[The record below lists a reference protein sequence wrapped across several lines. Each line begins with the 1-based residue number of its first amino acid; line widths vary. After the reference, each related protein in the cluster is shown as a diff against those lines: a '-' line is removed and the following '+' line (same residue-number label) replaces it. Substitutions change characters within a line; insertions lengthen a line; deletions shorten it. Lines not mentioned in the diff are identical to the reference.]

1 MGRTLWQSWL
11 EAVGLAGCVSSFFD
25 RIPEGCHY
33 EKGIQMSR
41 KGTIL
46 IVEDNM
52 DHLELFSEVFDA
64 DFEVLAA
71 NDADQCFEILKERHC
86 DLVILDYYL
95 SSRFSGLDILSRIT
109 DLVPGLPVIMV
120 TAYGNEELAV
130 KAIKHGARDYVRKT
144 LDNTY
149 LDCIR
154 KHAEDILSV
163 MVSRGEQMPAVLVA
177 EGVVE
182 GTIPVP
188 SSEWHDVLHFFGRH
202 QDVFLKNW
210 RERMSALAEEVN
222 LPESFLM
229 SEDEMSRFFGAFL
242 QDLRPEIGKAQ
253 ATARFL
259 EQMALVQDA
268 EAKSL
273 LAAELLNLSF
283 KQSVKAVFEHEYF
296 VPYELRLAF
305 LDCLARI
312 VDENILSLIQA
323 YQKLLE
329 GATSQ
334 IRLTERMATKSALMT
349 TLQHEIRQPLAYV
362 YSRIELLLL
371 NPVAVGEGALRD
383 LLSNIVRIQGILDR
397 IEHDSHMHTKQYSDD
412 LNLLDL
418 PERPS

>member
-1 MGRTLWQSWL
+1 
-11 EAVGLAGCVSSFFD
+11 
-25 RIPEGCHY
+25 
-33 EKGIQMSR
+33 MSR

-163 MVSRGEQMPAVLVA
+163 MASRGEQQPAVLVA

-182 GTIPVP
+182 GGVLVP
-188 SSEWHDVLHFFGRH
+188 SGDWGDLLHFFNGNKGK
-202 QDVFLKNW
+202 FLKQW
-210 RERMSALAEEVN
+210 RERMMRLAEEVD

-229 SEDEMSRFFGAFL
+229 TEEEMARFFDAFL
-242 QDLRPEIGKAQ
+242 QDLRPEIGKSQ

-273 LAAELLNLSF
+273 MAAELLNLSF
-283 KQSVKAVFEHEYF
+283 KQSVKAVLEHDYF
-296 VPYELRLAF
+296 VSFELRLAF

-312 VDENILSLIQA
+312 VDENILSLILA

-334 IRLTERMATKSALMT
+334 VRLSERMATKSVLMT

-371 NPVAVGEGALRD
+371 NPAGVGEAALRD

-397 IEHDSHMHTKQYSDD
+397 IERDSHMFTKQYSDD

-418 PERPS
+418 PEEHS

>member
-1 MGRTLWQSWL
+1 
-11 EAVGLAGCVSSFFD
+11 
-25 RIPEGCHY
+25 
-33 EKGIQMSR
+33 MSP

-52 DHLELFSEVFDA
+52 DHLELFAEVFDA
-64 DFEVLAA
+64 DFEVLSAS
-71 NDADQCFEILKERHC
+71 DADQCFEILRERHC

-163 MVSRGEQMPAVLVA
+163 MSSRGEQPPAVLVA

-182 GTIPVP
+182 GNIPFV
-188 SSEWHDVLHFFGRH
+188 SNDWGDLLRFFERNKGL
-202 QDVFLKNW
+202 FLQKW
-210 RERMSALAEEVN
+210 RERMVGLAGEVG

-229 SEDEMSRFFGAFL
+229 TAEEMDRFFDAFL
-242 QDLRPEIGKAQ
+242 LDLRPEIGKSQ

-259 EQMALVQDA
+259 DQMALVENA

-273 LAAELLNLSF
+273 LAVELLNLSF
-283 KQSVKAVFEHEYF
+283 KQSVKLVFEHEYF
-296 VPYELRLAF
+296 VPFELRLAF

-312 VDENILSLIQA
+312 VDENILSLIQS

-329 GATSQ
+329 RATSQ
-334 IRLTERMATKSALMT
+334 IRLSERMATKSLLMT

-371 NPVAVGEGALRD
+371 NPAAVGEGALRD
-383 LLSNIVRIQGILDR
+383 LLNNIVRIQEILDR
-397 IEHDSHMHTKQYSDD
+397 IERDSHMLTKQYSDD
-412 LNLLDL
+412 LNLLEL
-418 PERPS
+418 PENHS

>member
-1 MGRTLWQSWL
+1 M
-11 EAVGLAGCVSSFFD
+11 
-25 RIPEGCHY
+25 P
-33 EKGIQMSR
+33 R

-52 DHLELFSEVFDA
+52 DHLELFAEVFDA

-71 NDADQCFEILKERHC
+71 SDSDQCFEILRGRHC

-163 MVSRGEQMPAVLVA
+163 MSSRGEQQPAVLVA

-182 GTIPVP
+182 GNVPVV
-188 SSEWHDVLHFFGRH
+188 SNDWGDLLRFFERNKGL
-202 QDVFLKNW
+202 FLQKW
-210 RERMSALAEEVN
+210 RERMLGLAEEVS

-229 SEDEMSRFFGAFL
+229 TNEEMDRFFDAFQL
-242 QDLRPEIGKAQ
+242 DLRPEVGKSQ

-259 EQMALVQDA
+259 DQMALVQDA

-273 LAAELLNLSF
+273 LAVELLNLSF
-283 KQSVKAVFEHEYF
+283 KQSVKLVFEHEYF
-296 VPYELRLAF
+296 VPFELRLAF

-312 VDENILSLIQA
+312 VDENILSLIQS

-329 GATSQ
+329 RATSQ
-334 IRLTERMATKSALMT
+334 IRLSERMATKSLLMT

-371 NPVAVGEGALRD
+371 NPAAVGEGALRD
-383 LLSNIVRIQGILDR
+383 LLSNIVRIQEILDR
-397 IEHDSHMHTKQYSDD
+397 IERDSHMLTKQYSDD

-418 PERPS
+418 PEKPS

>member
-1 MGRTLWQSWL
+1 
-11 EAVGLAGCVSSFFD
+11 
-25 RIPEGCHY
+25 
-33 EKGIQMSR
+33 MSP

-52 DHLELFSEVFDA
+52 DHLELFAEVFDA
-64 DFEVLAA
+64 DFEVLSAS
-71 NDADQCFEILKERHC
+71 DADQCFEILRERHC

-163 MVSRGEQMPAVLVA
+163 MSSRGEQPPAVLVA

-182 GTIPVP
+182 GSIPFV
-188 SSEWHDVLHFFGRH
+188 SNDWGDLLRFCERNKGL
-202 QDVFLKNW
+202 FLQKW
-210 RERMSALAEEVN
+210 RERMLGLAEEVG
-222 LPESFLM
+222 LPGSFLM
-229 SEDEMSRFFGAFL
+229 TVEEMDRFFDAFL
-242 QDLRPEIGKAQ
+242 LDLCPEIGKSQ

-259 EQMALVQDA
+259 DQMALVENA

-273 LAAELLNLSF
+273 LAVELLNLSF
-283 KQSVKAVFEHEYF
+283 KQSVKLVFEHEYF
-296 VPYELRLAF
+296 VPFELRLAF

-312 VDENILSLIQA
+312 VDENILSLIQS

-329 GATSQ
+329 RATSQ
-334 IRLTERMATKSALMT
+334 IRLSERMATKSLLMT

-371 NPVAVGEGALRD
+371 NPAAVGEGALRD
-383 LLSNIVRIQGILDR
+383 LLNNIVRIQEILDR
-397 IEHDSHMHTKQYSDD
+397 IERDSHMLTKQYSDD
-412 LNLLDL
+412 LNLLEL
-418 PERPS
+418 PENHA

>member
-1 MGRTLWQSWL
+1 M
-11 EAVGLAGCVSSFFD
+11 
-25 RIPEGCHY
+25 P
-33 EKGIQMSR
+33 R

-52 DHLELFSEVFDA
+52 DHLELFAEVFDA

-71 NDADQCFEILKERHC
+71 SDSDQCFEILRGRHC

-163 MVSRGEQMPAVLVA
+163 MSSRGEQQPAVLVA

-182 GTIPVP
+182 GNIPFV
-188 SSEWHDVLHFFGRH
+188 SNDWGDLLRFFERNKGL
-202 QDVFLKNW
+202 FLQKW
-210 RERMSALAEEVN
+210 RERMVGLAGEVG

-229 SEDEMSRFFGAFL
+229 TAEEMDRFFDAFL
-242 QDLRPEIGKAQ
+242 LDLRPEIGKSQ

-259 EQMALVQDA
+259 DQMALVENA

-273 LAAELLNLSF
+273 LAVELLNLSF
-283 KQSVKAVFEHEYF
+283 KQSVKLVFEHEYF
-296 VPYELRLAF
+296 VPFELRLAF

-312 VDENILSLIQA
+312 VDENILSLIQS

-329 GATSQ
+329 RATSQ
-334 IRLTERMATKSALMT
+334 IRLSERMATKSLLMT

-371 NPVAVGEGALRD
+371 NPAAVGEGALRD
-383 LLSNIVRIQGILDR
+383 LLSNIVRIQEILDR
-397 IEHDSHMHTKQYSDD
+397 IERDSHMLTKQYSDD

-418 PERPS
+418 PEKPS

>member
-1 MGRTLWQSWL
+1 M
-11 EAVGLAGCVSSFFD
+11 
-25 RIPEGCHY
+25 P
-33 EKGIQMSR
+33 R

-52 DHLELFSEVFDA
+52 DHLELFAEVFDA

-71 NDADQCFEILKERHC
+71 SDSDQCFEILRGRHC

-163 MVSRGEQMPAVLVA
+163 MSSRGEQQPAVLVA

-182 GTIPVP
+182 GNVPVV
-188 SSEWHDVLHFFGRH
+188 SNDWGDLLRFFERNKGL
-202 QDVFLKNW
+202 FLQKW
-210 RERMSALAEEVN
+210 RERMLGLAEEVS

-229 SEDEMSRFFGAFL
+229 TNEEMDRFFDAFQL
-242 QDLRPEIGKAQ
+242 DLRPEVGKSQ

-273 LAAELLNLSF
+273 LAVELLNLSF
-283 KQSVKAVFEHEYF
+283 KQSVKLVFEHEYF
-296 VPYELRLAF
+296 VPFELRLAF

-312 VDENILSLIQA
+312 VDENILSLIQS

-329 GATSQ
+329 RATSQ
-334 IRLTERMATKSALMT
+334 IRLSERMATKSLLMT

-371 NPVAVGEGALRD
+371 NPAAVGEGALRD
-383 LLSNIVRIQGILDR
+383 LLSNIVRIQEILDR
-397 IEHDSHMHTKQYSDD
+397 IERDSHMLTKQYSDD

-418 PERPS
+418 PEKPS

>member
-1 MGRTLWQSWL
+1 
-11 EAVGLAGCVSSFFD
+11 
-25 RIPEGCHY
+25 
-33 EKGIQMSR
+33 MSR

-64 DFEVLAA
+64 DFELLSA

-154 KHAEDILSV
+154 KHAEDILNV
-163 MVSRGEQMPAVLVA
+163 MASRGEQQPAVLVA
-177 EGVVE
+177 EGVSE
-182 GTIPVP
+182 GRAADA
-188 SSEWHDVLHFFGRH
+188 SGEWSDVLLFFDR
-202 QDVFLKNW
+202 N
-210 RERMSALAEEVN
+210 R
-222 LPESFLM
+222 ESFLGNGRARM
-229 SEDEMSRFFGAFL
+229 PSLGEGPGLRESFLTSEEEMRCFFDAFL
-242 QDLRPEIGKAQ
+242 QDLRFEVGKSQ

-259 EQMALVQDA
+259 EQMALEQDA
-268 EAKSL
+268 EAQNL
-273 LAAELLNLSF
+273 LAADLLNLSF
-283 KQSVKAVFEHEYF
+283 KQSVKAVFEDEYF

-312 VDENILSLIQA
+312 VDENILFLMQT
-323 YQKLLE
+323 YQKRLE

-334 IRLTERMATKSALMT
+334 IRLSERMATKSVLMT

-371 NPVAVGEGALRD
+371 NPAATGESALRD
-383 LLSNIVRIQGILDR
+383 LLNNVMRIQGILDR
-397 IEHDSHMHTKQYSDD
+397 IERDSHMFTKQYSDD

-418 PERPS
+418 PERHP